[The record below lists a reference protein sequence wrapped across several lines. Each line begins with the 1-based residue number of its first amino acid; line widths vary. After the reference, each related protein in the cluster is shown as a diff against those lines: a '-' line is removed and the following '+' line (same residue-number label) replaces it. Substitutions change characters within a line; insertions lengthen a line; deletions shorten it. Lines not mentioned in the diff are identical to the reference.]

1 MANLIHINTLR
12 QMLRSGA
19 AVSLKFWKEDGT
31 IVSAENVICTSSHHQ
46 SNTFNLKFLNSGVS
60 RTVRAVTIFEINDLE
75 VFI

>member
-19 AVSLKFWKEDGT
+19 AVSLKFWAKDGST
-31 IVSAENVICTSSHHQ
+31 VSAENVICTSSHHRG
-46 SNTFNLKFLNSGVS
+46 NTFNLKFLNSGVF
-60 RTVRAVTIFEINDLE
+60 RKVRAVTIFEINDLE